1 MFDYSVISP
10 TPSFPCQSRH
20 IPPARPQASDI
31 QCFLFLRQGR
41 ANTHSSLRGHATPGP
56 SCLLSQPMYTLTTQR
71 KTLENPLLTHNSTH
85 YTNSHT
91 HKGFQLYN
99 PTLLL
104 PLVLSFP
111 ELHAPGLLTAY
122 NILTIFFYKVDH
134 NEDNSAIYSYV

>member
-1 MFDYSVISP
+1 VFDYSVTCPS
-10 TPSFPCQSRH
+10 PSFPCQSRH

-41 ANTHSSLRGHATPGP
+41 ANTHSSLRARPRYTWAFLSTLTANVRSHSQCT
-56 SCLLSQPMYTLTTQR
+56 LSQPMYTTQR
-71 KTLENPLLTHNSTH
+71 KTLENPLVTHNATH

-104 PLVLSFP
+104 PLVRSFP
-111 ELHAPGLLTAY
+111 ELHALGQLTAY
-122 NILTIFFYKVDH
+122 NILTI
-134 NEDNSAIYSYV
+134 